1 MRSTRLCL
9 LFSSLVGGAL
19 WAQGTGE
26 ILGNV
31 TDPSGAVVVGARV
44 ELRNEA
50 QGWTRDTTTSDIGAF
65 QFAAVPVGQY
75 SVQVQAAGFQTYFR
89 SGIILQAVTEARVDI
104 SLAVG
109 AAAETVNVEANA
121 EQVNTT
127 SATLKTVVDR
137 ERVQNLPLNGRNP
150 LQLLSLLPGGV
161 QRGPVDQFIS
171 TPTFA
176 VNGANQDQVNY
187 RLDGG
192 DHMDTW
198 FGSSLSYPNPDALQE
213 FTVQTNNFSARYGR
227 NAGAVV
233 DAVVRSGTNQLHGS
247 LFEYFRNDE
256 LDARPFFAAR
266 RPVFH
271 RNQFGATVGGPVAV
285 PKVYNG
291 RDRTFWFFSWQ
302 STRDVGSPGVSTY
315 TTLSP
320 KQRTGDFSELKKT
333 IIDPSSG
340 QPFPGNVIPASRIS
354 IPIANFIKRYLPLP
368 TGPNNSD
375 SFPQGGF
382 TTADQF
388 LTRFDHKL
396 SNQDSVAFR
405 WLYNRPLGLTTY
417 GAGIGP
423 GQSWFDD
430 YRVNDQSFTLDE
442 THILTPTM
450 VNHFNFTFQ
459 RRTHLMTP
467 RTVFT
472 WQDLGAHFPPSYGA
486 LPDNALSVAG
496 YFSTYS
502 GFYWANG
509 RNNPYLSE
517 DLNIVRGKH
526 SISVGTEVWYS
537 LIANRTPYYVDGSA
551 SFSGQFSGDPAS
563 DFLLGIANSWTQ
575 QSANEIDL
583 RQWRLALYAIDDFKV
598 TSRLTLNLGLR
609 WEPFFPYY
617 ETYGRQGYWAPGHQ
631 STRFPKAPLG
641 QLFAFDNDPVIPN
654 RDTIVN
660 KRWKN
665 FAPRFGFAWDPA
677 GNRKWSVRGGFGL
690 FYNGLDIGI
699 RTIRGIYN
707 QPFTRVIQ
715 LSAVNIDN
723 PYAGAPFNGVSPF
736 PYAPPTTPEEAKTV
750 TFAPFANLVT
760 WDPGFGTSYTAQ
772 YNLTLQRGIARDWV
786 VEAAYVGSLARKQ
799 FFSHNINPAVYIPGN
814 DATGNPLS
822 TIANTQQRR
831 IYNQIANIEQES
843 TAANANYNS
852 LQIKLDKRFSGGLSI
867 MGSYVFSRALGWNG
881 PLGEGGGGTR
891 NPFNARMDYALI
903 GNDVTHRFVAS
914 FIWETP
920 WFRRPGMMHQVLGGW
935 GFEGITLFQSGFPF
949 TVRCGCD
956 NSRTGVGGDTPDLIG
971 DPHLPGGRDRSDL
984 IAQYFNTSVFV
995 PNAIGTFGSVG
1006 INSLRGPGLYNVD
1019 MAVGKKFTMPYAEKH
1034 SLQFRVEFFNMLNQ
1048 PSFSNP
1054 NANLAARGTFG
1065 RITSTASTPRVIEF
1079 ALRYAF

>member
-1 MRSTRLCL
+1 MLRIAYG
-9 LFSSLVGGAL
+9 SLVVLFLAPGL
-19 WAQGTGE
+19 RAQGTGE

-31 TDPSGAVVVGARV
+31 TDPSGAVVTQAQV

-50 QGWTRDTTTSDIGAF
+50 QGWSRQSLTSDIGAF
-65 QFAAVPVGQY
+65 HFAAVPVGQY
-75 SVQVQAAGFQTYFR
+75 SVKVQAKGFQTYSR
-89 SGIILQAVTEARVDI
+89 SGIILQAVTQARVDI
-104 SLAVG
+104 ELALG
-109 AAAETVNVEANA
+109 AAAEVVSVAANA

-127 SATLKTVVDR
+127 SSTLKTVVDR

-161 QRGPVDQFIS
+161 QRGAVDQFIN
-171 TPTFA
+171 TPTFS

-213 FTVQTNNFSARYGR
+213 FTVQTNNFSAKYGR

-233 DAVVRSGTNQLHGS
+233 DAVVRSGTNQIHGT
-247 LFEYFRNDE
+247 LFEYFRNNA
-256 LDARPFFAAR
+256 LDARPFFAAQT
-266 RPVFH
+266 PVFH
-271 RNQFGATVGGPVAV
+271 RNQFGATLGGPVAI
-285 PKVYNG
+285 PSVYNG

-302 STRDVGSPGVSTY
+302 STREVGSPGVTTY

-320 KQRTGDFSELKKT
+320 KQRVGDFSELKKA
-333 IIDPSSG
+333 IVDPTTG

-354 IPIANFIKRYLPLP
+354 VPVANFIQRYLPLP
-368 TGPNNSD
+368 SGANNSD

-396 SNQDSVAFR
+396 TTHDSLAFR
-405 WLYNRPLGLTTY
+405 FLYNRPKGLTTY

-430 YRVNDQSFTLDE
+430 YRVNDQSYTLDE
-442 THILTPTM
+442 THIFTPTM

-472 WQDLGAHFPPSYGA
+472 WQDLGAHFPASYGA
-486 LPDNALSVAG
+486 LPDNSVNVSG

-509 RNNPYLSE
+509 RDNPYFAD

-526 SISVGTEVWYS
+526 SISIGTEVWYS
-537 LIANRTPYYVDGSA
+537 IIANRTPYYVDGSA
-551 SFSGQFSGDPAS
+551 TFGGQFSGDPAA

-583 RQWRLALYAIDDFKV
+583 RQWRLAAYVHDDFKV
-598 TSRLTLNLGLR
+598 THRLTLNLGLR

-617 ETYGRQGYWAPGHQ
+617 EIYGRQGYWAPGHQ
-631 STRFPKAPLG
+631 STRFPNAPLG
-641 QLFAFDNDPVIPN
+641 QLFAFDNDPALPN

-660 KRWKN
+660 KKWN
-665 FAPRFGFAWDPA
+665 NLAPRFGFAWDPT
-677 GNRKWSVRGGFGL
+677 GRQKWSVRGGFGL

-723 PYAGAPFNGVSPF
+723 PYAGPPFNGASPF
-736 PYAPPTTPEEAKTV
+736 PYAPPTTPEGAKTV

-760 WDPGFGTSYTAQ
+760 WDAGFATPYTGQ
-772 YNLTLQRGIARDWV
+772 YNLSVQREVARDWV
-786 VEAAYVGSLARKQ
+786 LEGAYVGSFSRKQ
-799 FFSHNINPAVYIPGN
+799 FFSHNINPAVYIPGV
-814 DATGNPLS
+814 DAGNNPLS

-831 IYNQIANIEQES
+831 AYNQIANIEQES
-843 TAANANYNS
+843 TAANSNYNS
-852 LQIKLDKRFSGGLSI
+852 LQIKLDKRFSRGLSV
-867 MGSYVFSRALGWNG
+867 MSSYVFSKALGWNG

-891 NPFNARMDYALI
+891 DPFNARLDYGLVAS
-903 GNDVTHRFVAS
+903 DVTHRFVSS

-920 WFRRPGMMHQVLGGW
+920 WFRGGGFTHQVLGGW
-935 GFEGITLFQSGFPF
+935 GVEGIATLQSGFPF

-956 NSRTGVGGDTPDLIG
+956 NSRTGVGSDTPDVVG
-971 DPHLPGGRDRSDL
+971 NPGLPGGRNRGDM
-984 IAQYFNTSVFV
+984 IAQYFNTAAFV
-995 PNAIGTFGSVG
+995 PNAIGTFGALG
-1006 INSLRGPGLYNVD
+1006 IDSLRGPGFYNLD
-1019 MAVGKKFTMPYAEKH
+1019 LALGKKFTMPFSDRH
-1034 SLQFRVEFFNMLNQ
+1034 TVQFRAEFFNMLNQ
-1048 PSFSNP
+1048 PSFANP